1 MLSGKASDT
10 YTAIKNLIVL
20 HQVDATVSCIHHWD
34 RTDFCVESANREVDI
49 VLLTPPNCVG
59 KLSAKHPNY
68 FEIRNK

>member
-34 RTDFCVESANREVDI
+34 RTDFCVESAN
-49 VLLTPPNCVG
+49 
-59 KLSAKHPNY
+59 
-68 FEIRNK
+68 